1 MVLFNSF
8 TIDVLHAPA
17 RRIST
22 REEKRLGREGEGGRG
37 EGEERIEDE
46 KIEAF

>member
-22 REEKRLGREGEGGRG
+22 REEKRLGREGEGGR